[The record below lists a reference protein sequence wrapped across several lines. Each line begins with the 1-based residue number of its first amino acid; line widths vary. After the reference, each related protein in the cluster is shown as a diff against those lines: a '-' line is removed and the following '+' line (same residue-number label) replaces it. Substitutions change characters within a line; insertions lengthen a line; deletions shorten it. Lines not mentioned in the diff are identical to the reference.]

1 MKSSKEL
8 LEEIEALIADKF
20 KDNPEELKKI
30 LQKEA
35 KSSTKKEKGK
45 KVRSEA
51 EIERAT
57 KDLFEELKKV
67 KPNLSHIESLIME
80 DGADVNSMM
89 EDKGA
94 TPLFVA
100 SASDNEELI
109 RVLVKNGAK
118 VNFQNKQ
125 GVTALQTAV
134 VNENVNAVK
143 VLIELGADV
152 NLENEIGYTPL
163 HLGAEGDEVEI
174 VRMLIEAGANLHAM
188 EGVEGGTPLHRVVSI
203 QAQGN
208 VEIAKLLIS
217 YGADVNFQ
225 NDDENAPLHWA
236 CGNNKLTIIK
246 ILVEAG
252 ADVNLRGSQ
261 GTTPLIWALTRE
273 HPKVAKYIAKMGGMM

>member
-1 MKSSKEL
+1 MKTSKEL

-20 KDNPEELKKI
+20 KDNPEELKRLTKV
-30 LQKEA
+30 E
-35 KSSTKKEKGK
+35 KSSAKKEKGK

-57 KDLFEELKKV
+57 KDLFEELKKAN
-67 KPNLSHIESLIME
+67 PNLSHIQSLIME

-109 RVLVKNGAK
+109 RVLVKSGAK

-152 NLENEIGYTPL
+152 NLKNEIGYTPL
-163 HLGAEGDEVEI
+163 HLGAEGDEIEI
-174 VRMLIEAGANLHAM
+174 VRMLIEAGANLHAT
-188 EGVEGGTPLHRVVSI
+188 EGVEGGTPLHRVVSN

-225 NDDENAPLHWA
+225 NADQSAPLHWA
-236 CGNNKLTIIK
+236 CGNNKLTLVK

-252 ADVNLRGSQ
+252 ADVNIRGVQ
-261 GTTPLIWALTRE
+261 GTTPLVWALKRE
-273 HPKVAKYIAKMGGMM
+273 HPKVAKYIAKMGGGM

>member
-20 KDNPEELKKI
+20 KDNPEGLKKI
-30 LQKEA
+30 KKET
-35 KSSTKKEKGK
+35 KSSTNKEKGK
-45 KVRSEA
+45 KVKSEA
-51 EIERAT
+51 EIEKAT
-57 KDLFEELKKV
+57 KDLFEELIKA
-67 KPNLSHIESLIME
+67 KPDVSHIQSLIMK
-80 DGADVNSMM
+80 DGADVNSII

-100 SASDNEELI
+100 SASDNEEMI
-109 RVLVKNGAK
+109 RVLVKHGAK

-152 NLENEIGYTPL
+152 NLENEIGYTAL

-174 VRMLIEAGANLHAM
+174 VRMLIEAGANLHVM
-188 EGVEGGTPLHRVVSI
+188 EGVEGGTPLHRVVSN

-225 NDDENAPLHWA
+225 NEEQNAPLHWA
-236 CGNNKLTIIK
+236 CGNNKLTLVK
-246 ILVEAG
+246 IFVELG
-252 ADVNLRGSQ
+252 ADVNIRGGQ
-261 GTTPLIWALTRE
+261 DTTPLIWALTRE
-273 HPKVAKYIAKMGGMM
+273 HPKVAKYIAKMGGGM